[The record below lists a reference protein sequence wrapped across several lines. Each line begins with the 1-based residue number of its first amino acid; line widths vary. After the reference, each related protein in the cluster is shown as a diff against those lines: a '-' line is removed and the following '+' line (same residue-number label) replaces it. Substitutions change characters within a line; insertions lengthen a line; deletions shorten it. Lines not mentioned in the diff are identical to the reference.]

1 MLRAWLAYLFFWCP
15 PLKIEARL
23 VSHFALAGI
32 GSLVFTG
39 LAPLPTFA
47 TPEIT
52 LQGSFAADGSNGSN
66 PHAALTAA
74 GNGIYYGTT
83 WGGGSN
89 NTGSIFKFDSATG
102 SITLQDSFTGSNGA
116 RPYATLTAAG
126 NGIYYGTTEYGGSND
141 RGSIFKFDSATG
153 SIALQ
158 HSFTEPNGSGP
169 RAALTAAGNGIYYG
183 TTFCGGTIVCTGT
196 IFQFD
201 SATGSF
207 TLQGILPGSNGARI
221 YAPLTAAGN
230 GIYYGTTWTGG
241 SGDTGSVF
249 QFDSATGSITLQA
262 SFTGT
267 NGSSPNAA
275 LTAAGNGI
283 YYGTTVFGGSNGLG
297 SIFKF
302 DSATGSITPQASF
315 TGSSGTYPFA
325 AMTAAGNGIY
335 YGTTYSGGNFSRGS
349 IFQFDSATGSIT
361 LQALFTGSNG
371 AGPYAAL
378 TAAGNGIYFGT
389 TQYGGSNNTGS
400 IFKFDSGVRNS
411 NPVPGP
417 LPLLGATA
425 AFGWSRKLRRRI
437 QPVRSVFP
445 IDS

>member
-1 MLRAWLAYLFFWCP
+1 
-15 PLKIEARL
+15 LKIEARL

-32 GSLVFTG
+32 GSLGFTALVPLST
-39 LAPLPTFA
+39 LAAPG
-47 TPEIT
+47 IT
-52 LQGSFAADGSNGSN
+52 LQSSFTGPNGSN

-83 WGGGSN
+83 LTGGSN
-89 NTGSIFKFDSATG
+89 NTGSIFQFDSATG

-116 RPYATLTAAG
+116 QPYATLTAAG
-126 NGIYYGTTEYGGSND
+126 NGIYYGTTEYGGSFN
-141 RGSIFKFDSATG
+141 RGSIFQFDSATG

-158 HSFTEPNGSGP
+158 DSFTGPNGSGP

-207 TLQGILPGSNGARI
+207 TLQGILPGSNGARP

-241 SGDTGSVF
+241 SNDTGSVF
-249 QFDSATGSITLQA
+249 QFDSATGSITLQD
-262 SFTGT
+262 SFTGP
-267 NGSSPNAA
+267 NGSNPYAA

-283 YYGTTVFGGSNGLG
+283 YYGTTVYGGSNGLG

-302 DSATGSITPQASF
+302 DSATGSITLQDSF
-315 TGSSGTYPFA
+315 TGSNGYNPYAALTAAGSGIYYGTTTYGGSNGTGSIFKFDSATGSITLQDSFTGPNGAHPYA
-325 AMTAAGNGIY
+325 ALTAAGNGIY
-335 YGTTYSGGNFSRGS
+335 YGTTYLGGN
-349 IFQFDSATGSIT
+349 
-361 LQALFTGSNG
+361 
-371 AGPYAAL
+371 
-378 TAAGNGIYFGT
+378 
-389 TQYGGSNNTGS
+389 NNTGS

-437 QPVRSVFP
+437 QQVRSVFP
-445 IDS
+445 IGR